1 MGGQWPI
8 ACCAMDLVCARRRS
22 YTVAVN
28 HFLPHSSQRDA
39 SFDFGAPLDRMTAP
53 GDAPARCVQVL
64 ADDDAAAASW
74 REALHAE
81 GLLTQNGAG
90 NEEAPLAVV
99 LHISRRLPDHLG
111 LLRELRARHAGV
123 PLFVVCHPLRDLD
136 HVLAL
141 EMGADDVLDA
151 GTSAAVVAARLR
163 TATRRR
169 SHSVPDSAGPDR
181 LAFGALALNLRE
193 RRVSLQG
200 ADIALTE
207 GEFEV
212 LWLLAS
218 QAGRAVSRAE
228 LLRRLRGL
236 PYQRIDRS
244 IDCRIYRIRAKLSDA
259 DGPAQRIRTVRNCG
273 YLFSPAAW

>member
-1 MGGQWPI
+1 
-8 ACCAMDLVCARRRS
+8 MDLVCARCRS

-28 HFLPHSSQRDA
+28 HLLPHSSQRDA
-39 SFDFGAPLDRMTAP
+39 SFDFGAPHERLAAA
-53 GDAPARCVQVL
+53 GEAPARCVQVL
-64 ADDDAAAASW
+64 ADDDTAAATW
-74 REALHAE
+74 CEALHAE
-81 GLLTQNGAG
+81 GLLTQYRMD
-90 NEEAPLAVV
+90 NEETPLAVV
-99 LHISRRLPDHLG
+99 LHITRRLPDRLG
-111 LLRELRARHAGV
+111 QLRELRARHPEL
-123 PLFVVCHPLRDLD
+123 PLLVVCQQLRDLD

-169 SHSVPDSAGPDR
+169 SHKVPDGTSPDQ
-181 LAFGALALNLRE
+181 LNFGALALNLRE
-193 RRVSLQG
+193 RRVQLQG

-218 QAGRAVSRAE
+218 QAGRAVSRTE

-244 IDCRIYRIRAKLSDA
+244 IDCRIYRIRAKLNDA